1 MADDFNGIDPGFV
14 NALQGLMGACGLSL
28 TSGYRTYDEQAD
40 LYRRKPNLA
49 APPGRSNHED
59 GLAADIAGDLDCAHQ
74 RAAEFGLHFPMDH
87 EPWHIEPLDM
97 TRTDAS
103 YPAPSPEEDPLAGLV
118 DAVFGQTVPS
128 RAFTFDRDE
137 VETERALRATRQG
150 AGQAGGDDPG
160 KRMGDT
166 FERDSG
172 QTATPQTG
180 AVTSGASLSTED
192 IARAYQSA
200 GFSGEALVTMV
211 AISLGESGG
220 NPRAQ
225 NLNASEDSRGLSQIN
240 TYAHPQYNKEQLY
253 DPYYN
258 AQAAYEVSGGGENF
272 GPWTV
277 YSKGMY
283 EQYLDEARAAV
294 AAIGGGAGAS
304 ALTTTTPEQQQSL
317 AGSLDTPGGGR
328 IGPVLLE
335 DVNRA

>member
-1 MADDFNGIDPGFV
+1 MADNFDGMDPGFV
-14 NALQGLMGACGLSL
+14 ARLQGLMGACGLSL

-59 GLAADIAGDLDCAHQ
+59 GMAADIAGGLDCAHA
-74 RAAEFGLHFPMDH
+74 RAAEFGLHFPMDY
-87 EPWHIEPLDM
+87 EPWHIEPMDM

-103 YPAPSPEEDPLAGLV
+103 YPAPPAGQDPLAGIV
-118 DAVFGQTVPS
+118 DAVFGNTVPS
-128 RAFTFDRDE
+128 RAYTYDRDE
-137 VETERALRATRQG
+137 VEAEVARRQEAGMSPQDAKEATKAAMQ
-150 AGQAGGDDPG
+150 
-160 KRMGDT
+160 
-166 FERDSG
+166 E

-180 AVTSGASLSTED
+180 AVTSGSSMSTED
-192 IARAYQSA
+192 IARAYQAA

-220 NPRAQ
+220 NARAQ

-258 AQAAYEVSGGGENF
+258 AQAAFEVSGGGQNF

-277 YSKGMY
+277 YSRGIYTQFMD
-283 EQYLDEARAAV
+283 QASAAV

-304 ALTTTTPEQQQSL
+304 ALTDPNVPEPEQDQGL
-317 AGSLDTPGGGR
+317 TGVLDTPGQGR
-328 IGPVLLE
+328 IGPTRLE
-335 DVNRA
+335 DVNRG